1 MASILTCD
9 AFKAGICGMR

>member
-1 MASILTCD
+1 MTSILTCD